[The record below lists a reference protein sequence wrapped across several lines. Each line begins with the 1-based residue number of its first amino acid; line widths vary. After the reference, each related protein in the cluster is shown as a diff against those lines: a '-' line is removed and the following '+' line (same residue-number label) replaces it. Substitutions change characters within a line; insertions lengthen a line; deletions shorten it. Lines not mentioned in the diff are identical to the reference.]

1 MITRVLILFMS
12 ALLLIMPQWIH
23 RIFGQWVST
32 EQIIF
37 HVLSGLSGLEGSDST
52 IITSFIWWNLLIP
65 AFITL
70 GLLISLSLFRRLLSY
85 VDSSISL
92 NNFKNLPLLQQ
103 LIKIIVCSCHL
114 LLKTISS
121 IFFSLLLFTLSAIF
135 FYKSLGVGDYIKT
148 FTGRDTFSH
157 FYVEPSNLKLTPS
170 SNNKNVILI
179 YFESLEYSLR
189 DQRIFGE
196 NLISPIDKLPG
207 VNLNILAAPGT
218 TWSLA
223 GMISSQC
230 SIPVKGTSGFSS
242 YAASSYLPNLIC
254 LGDILNLR
262 GYNSYFLVGPELEF
276 SGMDKYYKGHG
287 YQNTYGL
294 NEWKKLGLS
303 KALFTGWGGGIQDD
317 TLLEEAGKIIA
328 SNSRTSTPYNL
339 TIITTDSHAPEGV
352 ISPRCNQAE
361 RSNGFKGAFH
371 CSSRLV
377 ANFINDLKSKGL
389 LSNTVVVIMGD
400 HNFMGTAEQLKSFP
414 DQRPVY
420 FKIID
425 SESSRSPGRDVMTH
439 FDVAPTLLDSLGI
452 LPEGPGKYGLGISVY
467 SNMKIGEYLNHME
480 EVLSP
485 SILNHSNT
493 YDSFWLKRSKPVP

>member
-1 MITRVLILFMS
+1 
-12 ALLLIMPQWIH
+12 MPQWIH
-23 RIFGQWVST
+23 RVFGQWVST

-52 IITSFIWWNLLIP
+52 IITSFIWWNLVIP

-70 GLLISLSLFRRLLSY
+70 GLLISLSLFRRFLLFFA
-85 VDSSISL
+85 SSIGFT
-92 NNFKNLPLLQQ
+92 NFKNSSLLQQ
-103 LIKIIVCSCHL
+103 FIRLMVCSCHFL
-114 LLKTISS
+114 VKAISS
-121 IFFSLLLFTLSAIF
+121 IFFFLILLILSAIF
-135 FYKSLGVGDYIKT
+135 FYKSLGVGGYIKT
-148 FTGRDTFSH
+148 FTGKDTFSH
-157 FYVEPSNLKLTPS
+157 FYVDPSNLKLMPS
-170 SNNKNVILI
+170 SNKKNVILI

-189 DQRIFGE
+189 DQRVFGG
-196 NLISPIDKLPG
+196 NLLSPIDKLPG

-254 LGDILNLR
+254 LGDILNPR

-287 YQNTYGL
+287 YQNNFGL

-303 KALFTGWGGGIQDD
+303 QALFTGWGGGIQDD

-328 SNSRTSTPYNL
+328 SNSKTSTPYNL

-352 ISPRCNQAE
+352 ISPRCNQSE

-389 LSNTVVVIMGD
+389 LNNTVVIIMGD

-425 SESSRSPGRDVMTH
+425 SETSRSPGRDVMTH

-452 LPEGPGKYGLGISVY
+452 LPEGTDKFGLGISAY
-467 SNMKIGEYLNHME
+467 SNMKINEYLDHME

-485 SILNHSNT
+485 NILNHSNT